1 MYDVVINSQD
11 ASGASIVVG
20 CEYGIFVTDNGGDD
34 WVIANAGMHSAG
46 TIDALGAP
54 VFDLKQQW
62 RGETNWSNP
71 SNSGAIYA
79 GTHGRGI
86 FRSDDYL
93 GAEEIVDNSND
104 ALETLLVYPN
114 PVAEGSV
121 SVSTEGFFGTTSV
134 EVYDLQGRVVISE
147 RIANPQAAERTVL
160 DVSALT
166 NGTYVVRMSSESKSL
181 ASKLLVRK

>member
-1 MYDVVINSQD
+1 M
-11 ASGASIVVG
+11 
-20 CEYGIFVTDNGGDD
+20 
-34 WVIANAGMHSAG
+34 IANAGMHSAG

-71 SNSGAIYA
+71 SNTGAIYA

-104 ALETLLVYPN
+104 AIETLLVYPN

-121 SVSTEGFFGTTSV
+121 SVSTAGFFGTTS
-134 EVYDLQGRVVISE
+134 
-147 RIANPQAAERTVL
+147 
-160 DVSALT
+160 
-166 NGTYVVRMSSESKSL
+166 
-181 ASKLLVRK
+181 